1 LTETGYR
8 TGKMC
13 RTFLFRLVAA
23 SLLLCPASGRAAP
36 VAAGTPA
43 SGKAAI
49 LLPASFTKKMDMDFG
64 LLTVT
69 TAGTAILDSNTDA
82 ITTTGGVLL
91 AGGSPHAA
99 IFDAVSPTRNVVK
112 IALPKKAVTLTRVG
126 GTETMTLDT
135 WSINGIT
142 TRNVVAHESFEFKVA
157 GTLHV
162 AANQAEGVYL
172 GTFDVT
178 LNYN

>member
-1 LTETGYR
+1 MRLTSYGNR
-8 TGKMC
+8 QMC
-13 RTFLFRLVAA
+13 RLSFLRLLVLFA
-23 SLLLCPASGRAAP
+23 LLCPAAAVAAP
-36 VAAGTPA
+36 VSAPTSAK
-43 SGKAAI
+43 GKAQI
-49 LLPASFTKKMDMDFG
+49 LFPVGFIKLMDMDFG

-69 TAGTAILDSNTDA
+69 AAGTAVLNSSTDA

-99 IFDAVSPTRNVVK
+99 RFDAVAPTRNIVK
-112 IALPKKAVTLTRVG
+112 ITLPKQPVKLTRVG

-135 WSINGIT
+135 WTLNGAA
-142 TRNVVAHESFEFKVA
+142 TRNVVAHEEFQFRVA